1 MVPHRC
7 CNRFVRWRQAG
18 VWDRI
23 MDALA
28 DRSRRESAQ
37 PTTAAAARNERRCN
51 ITQNNLQPARMTK
64 ILFCDGNGLDHP

>member
-28 DRSRRESAQ
+28 DRSRREKR
-37 PTTAAAARNERRCN
+37 AADDGRGR
-51 ITQNNLQPARMTK
+51 PAMNVDVTSPK
-64 ILFCDGNGLDHP
+64 IIFSQRG

>member
-28 DRSRRESAQ
+28 DRSRREKR
-37 PTTAAAARNERRCN
+37 AADDGRGRLAMNVDV
-51 ITQNNLQPARMTK
+51 TSPK
-64 ILFCDGNGLDHP
+64 IIFSQRG